1 MSLKTAFGLFVLF
14 IQLCSVTGLRDER
27 QIENISALAVRGSM
41 STGSTKVHRGNSSSR
56 PNSSRHPLDGEEP
69 WGGNPSLSF
78 LTAYDP
84 QLADHLAPTRR
95 LRQESWRRAL
105 NEELSTG
112 EILLAVGGGTGAGP
126 TAAADP
132 DMDRDMVQRTRY
144 QDKVLLFL
152 LLLAYFTSLFFSA
165 SMAYRKAT
173 NGSAVKYY
181 ADPRVDDAVID
192 SSDVHDFLETFNQP
206 PQNVHLQIQ
215 GLSPL
220 RRMIPHII
228 DGVVEWKETYYRY
241 DFSYSLDLTP
251 WVVPVTN
258 RGEHSQADTARENG
272 ESVSAGLSDA
282 DVGTVGDFLQENLND
297 LATFSIEKQVEW
309 PGWEELATNIKH
321 KIRQGGYTG
330 AVFVTWNSSHT
341 LTIYKNKPWANFLHL
356 GLTRVIFGLSA
367 IGYLWYLPYMW
378 VRQRG
383 PEVASKFRV
392 DIPIADYWQ
401 LVGDKISGRGFEG

>member
-1 MSLKTAFGLFVLF
+1 
-14 IQLCSVTGLRDER
+14 
-27 QIENISALAVRGSM
+27 
-41 STGSTKVHRGNSSSR
+41 
-56 PNSSRHPLDGEEP
+56 
-69 WGGNPSLSF
+69 
-78 LTAYDP
+78 
-84 QLADHLAPTRR
+84 
-95 LRQESWRRAL
+95 
-105 NEELSTG
+105 
-112 EILLAVGGGTGAGP
+112 
-126 TAAADP
+126 
-132 DMDRDMVQRTRY
+132 
-144 QDKVLLFL
+144 
-152 LLLAYFTSLFFSA
+152 
-165 SMAYRKAT
+165 MAYRKAT

-282 DVGTVGDFLQENLND
+282 DVGTVGEFLQDNLND

-321 KIRQGGYTG
+321 KVRQGGYTG

-392 DIPIADYWQ
+392 DIPIADHWQ
-401 LVGDKISGRGFEG
+401 LVSDKISSRGFEG

>member
-1 MSLKTAFGLFVLF
+1 MKAVFSLLVLSVL
-14 IQLCSVTGLRDER
+14 LCPVAGLRDER
-27 QIENISALAVRGSM
+27 QTEGDSVLAVR
-41 STGSTKVHRGNSSSR
+41 GSTKVHRGRPSSR
-56 PNSSRHPLDGEEP
+56 PNSSRHVQDRVYPYL
-69 WGGNPSLSF
+69 GNSTMSF

-84 QLADHLAPTRR
+84 QLAEHLAPTRR

-105 NEELSTG
+105 NEELPAR
-112 EILLAVGGGTGAGP
+112 EILLAIGGGTGAGP
-126 TAAADP
+126 TAAGDP

-173 NGSAVKYY
+173 NHSPVKYY

-192 SSDVHDFLETFNQP
+192 SSNVHDFLETFNQP
-206 PQNVHLQIQ
+206 PQNVQLQIQ

-258 RGEHSQADTARENG
+258 RGEASGEHEQASAARENG
-272 ESVSAGLSDA
+272 ESVSAGLSEA
-282 DVGTVGDFLQENLND
+282 DVGIVGNFLQSNSND

-309 PGWEELATNIKH
+309 PGWEELATNIKQ
-321 KIRQGGYTG
+321 KIRQGGYQGT
-330 AVFVTWNSSHT
+330 VFVTWNSRQ
-341 LTIYKNKPWANFLHL
+341 TITMYKNKPWANFLHL

-367 IGYLWYLPYMW
+367 IGYVWYLPYMW
-378 VRQRG
+378 IRQRG
-383 PEVASKFRV
+383 PEVSSKFRV
-392 DIPIADYWQ
+392 DIPIADYWR